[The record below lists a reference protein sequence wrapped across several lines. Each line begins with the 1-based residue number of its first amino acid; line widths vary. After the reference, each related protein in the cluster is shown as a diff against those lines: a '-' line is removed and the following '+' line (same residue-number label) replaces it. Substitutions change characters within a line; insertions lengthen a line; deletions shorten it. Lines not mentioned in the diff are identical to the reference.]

1 MSPVLVDTNV
11 PLDVTTNDPAWGEWS
26 SRTLADAAD
35 EGVLVINP
43 LIYTE
48 ASVSYEQIED
58 LEAALPAELFRRD
71 HLPYE
76 AAFLAGTCFATY
88 RKHGGRTR
96 ADSRLLHRR
105 PCGHRRIPFTHPRY
119 RPLPDLLPDRFHHRP
134 ELSDCSNDGHDTSSW
149 PGFLMGGG
157 RIGNIDP
164 RLFACVLICEQN

>member
-35 EGVLVINP
+35 EGVRVINP
-43 LIYTE
+43 LIYAE
-48 ASVSYEQIED
+48 ASVGYERIED

-88 RKHGGRTR
+88 RKHGGRTL

-105 PCGHRRIPFTHPRY
+105 PCGHHRIPFTHPRY

-134 ELSDCSNDGHDTSSW
+134 ELNHY
-149 PGFLMGGG
+149 
-157 RIGNIDP
+157 
-164 RLFACVLICEQN
+164 RLKPVGSMK